1 MEQTIYFCKKW
12 AFSHREAIGLLTPKQ
27 ALALHQKGK
36 CYSILVDS
44 NTRPSCV
51 VDVFEHK
58 DNKLK
63 FIDVSFLDG
72 LLRRYLIYSFR
83 ENETGRL
90 FLRQISYWEYQGATD
105 EGLSTTTQLTG
116 SDGIAKVSKWFYDE
130 NGQMILETFN
140 IKVDLAPM
148 YCDFPE
154 FGEYDDL
161 IRLERK

>member
-1 MEQTIYFCKKW
+1 MEKTIYFCKKW

-58 DNKLK
+58 DNELK

-72 LLRRYLIYSFR
+72 LLRRYLIYWHIGQKRCYFR
-83 ENETGRL
+83 EPVCYRTK
-90 FLRQISYWEYQGATD
+90 
-105 EGLSTTTQLTG
+105 
-116 SDGIAKVSKWFYDE
+116 KVLLITRDREIIFNKA
-130 NGQMILETFN
+130 NLICHPHAVMALQMPL
-140 IKVDLAPM
+140 
-148 YCDFPE
+148 
-154 FGEYDDL
+154 
-161 IRLERK
+161 